1 MAKTDTEINQFT
13 ELKKS
18 IDLLVLIELCK
29 SGATRDQIREVMGSV
44 NNTNLAKVRAAL
56 KNNPGG
62 EL

>member
-1 MAKTDTEINQFT
+1 MAKADNDNTTLA

-29 SGATRDQIREVMGSV
+29 SRATRDQIRDVMGSI
-44 NNTNLAKVRAAL
+44 NNTTLAKVRASL